1 MFEFIMATLIALPLG
16 IVATVLLIAETKRY
30 YELKN
35 EE

>member
-1 MFEFIMATLIALPLG
+1 MFEIIIATLIALPIG
-16 IVATVLLIAETKRY
+16 ILATVLLIAEIKSY